1 MNINKQDGRFSF
13 GNLGS
18 IQNAGEKIPRKYEMS
33 NCRTRVFN
41 AVQGDFSQLFHAYTL
56 MFIWIE
62 RVIKINVKYIFRTV
76 GFFLSLIKIIKNLM
90 YNV

>member
-33 NCRTRVFN
+33 NSRVFN

-56 MFIWIE
+56 MFI
-62 RVIKINVKYIFRTV
+62 
-76 GFFLSLIKIIKNLM
+76 
-90 YNV
+90 